1 MLKAFSSLSNWYS
14 EFRMYR
20 RDQDGRVVKEFDH
33 LLVAMRYLI
42 LSGRDRMT
50 TQPRKPEPQLFPRK
64 KASDWSIGSLLLLT
78 S

>member
-50 TQPRKPEPQLFPRK
+50 TQPRKPEPQIVYYTVPRRDGL
-64 KASDWSIGSLLLLT
+64 DWMGR
-78 S
+78 